1 MLYGTCILLGE
12 HSQRS
17 AAEAAVRTSDVTTAT
32 MTAPPPIM
40 STSAALRQDPTA
52 VSQHTDSRPPY
63 CREQPHGLPHITANP
78 TIIRPR
84 RQSSAFHAAAAS
96 FDDVSNVIYK
106 RRQQA
111 KKGFEGRRLPR
122 TYQRLSAF
130 PVSPYMNIPAVCE
143 E

>member
-52 VSQHTDSRPPY
+52 ASQHTDSRPPY

-111 KKGFEGRRLPR
+111 NKVSKAGDYHARTNAYLP
-122 TYQRLSAF
+122 F
-130 PVSPYMNIPAVCE
+130 P
-143 E
+143 